1 MHLNHAARGGKRMT
15 ARPERVT
22 AEEVRQ
28 RMLDAGREL
37 ALEVGAALTIE
48 HLRLEEVIQRA
59 RVPRSSVYRMWPHR
73 EEYIDDLLCYL
84 GGTGSWFSERPVLDP
99 ETLADIKQV
108 LDENARLLGTS
119 EGRRALLCEIIRV
132 TVIRNYAAFTES
144 TQWRLHMAL
153 VSTLGSTRSGEA
165 RNRIAAALEASQRR
179 SREAMAAVLGQL
191 AALVGLRP
199 RDPAYTLDHL
209 ALAGGL
215 LVQALALR
223 NVQIQAAVGAP
234 EGPGMA
240 SASDRAVVDSLLNTP
255 MPGPGLHGQ
264 PADWPLAAFAYL
276 GVLDAFMELDPDFPA
291 SAA

>member
-1 MHLNHAARGGKRMT
+1 
-15 ARPERVT
+15 
-22 AEEVRQ
+22 
-28 RMLDAGREL
+28 
-37 ALEVGAALTIE
+37 
-48 HLRLEEVIQRA
+48 
-59 RVPRSSVYRMWPHR
+59 
-73 EEYIDDLLCYL
+73 
-84 GGTGSWFSERPVLDP
+84 
-99 ETLADIKQV
+99 
-108 LDENARLLGTS
+108 
-119 EGRRALLCEIIRV
+119 
-132 TVIRNYAAFTES
+132 
-144 TQWRLHMAL
+144 
-153 VSTLGSTRSGEA
+153 
-165 RNRIAAALEASQRR
+165 
-179 SREAMAAVLGQL
+179 MAAVLGQL